1 MRQLTIEEFLQH
13 LASHAGEQPVV
24 SNIAPILDLEAAI
37 DMVKVEL
44 GSYYRSDH
52 SPTGPAAYDLAEALN
67 SLIEELYNVAK
78 SDLLPKRS

>member
-1 MRQLTIEEFLQH
+1 MHQLIIEEFLQR
-13 LASHAGEQPVV
+13 LASSDDKQPAV
-24 SNIAPILDLEAAI
+24 SDIAPIIDLEAAI
-37 DMVKVEL
+37 DIVKVEL
-44 GSYYRSDH
+44 GSYFRSDH

>member
-1 MRQLTIEEFLQH
+1 MRQLTIEEFLQY
-13 LASHAGEQPVV
+13 LASSDDKQPAV
-24 SNIAPILDLEAAI
+24 SDITPILDLEAAL

-44 GSYYRSDH
+44 GSYYRSDR

-67 SLIEELYNVAK
+67 SLIEELYNVTR

>member
-1 MRQLTIEEFLQH
+1 MHQLTLEEFLQY
-13 LASHAGEQPVV
+13 LASSDGKQPAV
-24 SNIAPILDLEAAI
+24 SDIAPILDLEAAL

-44 GSYYRSDH
+44 GSYFRSDH
-52 SPTGPAAYDLAEALN
+52 SPTGPAAYDLTEAIN